1 MRYYYY
7 YYYYYCN
14 WMSSTTL
21 LKFHILKWGVSGTDS
36 VLSMRQRAYIH
47 ICTHERKLILNWVNA
62 LLSFSWELR
71 QRLSSKRQA
80 LKMLYSNN
88 REQKVKLECRRN
100 STKCLLHS
108 NVTSCSKKYWTLRGA
123 IVVSI
128 SLELNHPTHRSL
140 VAVGRQT
147 NLEKAFPV
155 VPPWNLKAVTFVRV
169 GLLGLRPLT
178 SRTKR
183 ERMQLPPLLQT
194 RKCSFLACL
203 PFVSTHVRCYKRAP
217 LFSFH
222 IHFPFE
228 VFILHFTSNY
238 KKVYRLHAGKK
249 RV

>member
-1 MRYYYY
+1 
-7 YYYYYCN
+7 
-14 WMSSTTL
+14 
-21 LKFHILKWGVSGTDS
+21 
-36 VLSMRQRAYIH
+36 MRQRLA
-47 ICTHERKLILNWVNA
+47 
-62 LLSFSWELR
+62 
-71 QRLSSKRQA
+71 SKRRV

-88 REQKVKLECRRN
+88 REKKVKFECHSN
-100 STKCLLHS
+100 STNYVQKLKKCLLHS
-108 NVTSCSKKYWTLRGA
+108 NVTSCSKKCWTLRGA
-123 IVVSI
+123 IVVFI
-128 SLELNHPTHRSL
+128 SLEPNHPTHRSL
-140 VAVGRQT
+140 VAVGRQ
-147 NLEKAFPV
+147 NKLEKAFPA

-183 ERMQLPPLLQT
+183 ERMQLPPLLQA

-238 KKVYRLHAGKK
+238 KKAYRLHADQK